1 MVQFG
6 IDCAEQ
12 YKSYFAGRAALLTG
26 PSGRTSDN
34 RSTIQVLKDCCQ
46 LELLLAPEH
55 GVRGD
60 KPAGA
65 LFSNETD
72 LLSGL
77 PVRSLYTPKSKRLS
91 QETLDLFDTL
101 VYDLADVGCRYYTF
115 LSTLRYC
122 IEDCAAAGKRL
133 VVLDRPNPLDLFDTL
148 VYDLADVGCRYYTF
162 LSTLRYCIEDCAAA
176 GKRLVV
182 LDRPNPL
189 GDRVEGGLLQESCTS
204 FVGSYPLPVC
214 YGLTCGELAGMM
226 NRELGAG
233 CDLKIVPCTGL
244 TRDMTFRDWGHYWV
258 MPSLGIP
265 RYETALL
272 YPGTCLIE
280 GTCLSEGRGT
290 ADPFAILGA
299 PFIEAEALTQA
310 FQALALP
317 GVAAPPVYLTPTPS
331 QHQGTLCGGS
341 HQHITAEQQ
350 LRPVELG
357 VRLLALLRQMYPKDF
372 SFLPPVRE
380 GGKPFISLLAG
391 HRDFEAPDW
400 DADAILHRYHQ
411 ESQAFRMRKEAYHLY
426 PKE

>member
-12 YKSYFAGRAALLTG
+12 YKSYFAGRVALLTG

-72 LLSGL
+72 PLSGL
-77 PVRSLYTPKSKRLS
+77 PVRSLYTPKSKRMS
-91 QETLDLFDTL
+91 QET
-101 VYDLADVGCRYYTF
+101 
-115 LSTLRYC
+115 
-122 IEDCAAAGKRL
+122 
-133 VVLDRPNPLDLFDTL
+133 LDLFDTL

-317 GVAAPPVYLTPTPS
+317 GVAATPVYFTPTTS
-331 QHQGTLCGGS
+331 KHQGTLCGGI
-341 HQHITAEQQ
+341 HLHITDEQQ

-357 VRLLALLRQMYPKDF
+357 VRLLALLRQMYPEDF

>member
-12 YKSYFAGRAALLTG
+12 YKSYFAGRVALLTG
-26 PSGRTSDN
+26 PSGRTSGN
-34 RSTIQVLKDCCQ
+34 RSTIRVLKDCCQ

-65 LFSNETD
+65 LFSNEID
-72 LLSGL
+72 PLSGL
-77 PVRSLYTPKSKRLS
+77 PVRSLYTPQSKRLS
-91 QETLDLFDTL
+91 QET
-101 VYDLADVGCRYYTF
+101 
-115 LSTLRYC
+115 
-122 IEDCAAAGKRL
+122 
-133 VVLDRPNPLDLFDTL
+133 LDLFDTL

-189 GDRVEGGLLQESCTS
+189 GDRVEGGLLQESCAS

-317 GVAAPPVYLTPTPS
+317 GVAATPVYFTPTTS
-331 QHQGTLCGGS
+331 KHQGTLCGGI
-341 HQHITAEQQ
+341 HLHITDEQQ

-411 ESQAFRMRKEAYHLY
+411 ESQAFRMRKEGYHLY